1 MYKRSFIELMF
12 KAVLFCTGAALFYFK
27 TGFLRGIR
35 MDTFYKEA
43 VKKGQKEK
51 KNCLSEGKDPY
62 LPALENLVSPEK
74 MLAGINLGV
83 QQVPTEFIVGTK
95 SASRANAFARNFMPL
110 LEENSEFGIKWKSLC
125 DAHLEEGIHDSIKAY
140 EYRNR
145 YYVQEGNK
153 RVSVLK
159 FFDAVSIPTEVIRV
173 MPVRDGSKEVEIY
186 YEMVD
191 FFKCTGIN
199 YLEFSET
206 GCYKQI
212 QKLMGKAPDEVWTED
227 DRSHFKT
234 AFYNLKKA
242 FQEISEEKEHI
253 TAADAMLTYCK
264 IYGYSDL
271 LSKSNE
277 QIKKS
282 LLKIW
287 EELSLLEEKET
298 IDLKENPEE
307 RQKRKFWKKIFG
319 ESGEK
324 QEQVAFVYDKNPIT
338 SGWVYGHELGR
349 LHTQK
354 VFDGSVLTRAYDDA
368 MDKDPKEVLEQ
379 VIRDGNNII
388 FTTSAKLL
396 PASLAVAIE
405 HPEVTIFNCS
415 LNKSHRYICTYYAR
429 MYEAKFLIGAIAGAM
444 AEEGKVGYLCDYPI
458 YGQIAGIN
466 AFALGV
472 QMVNPK
478 AKVYLEW
485 SCIDG
490 AQSAEKRLREK
501 GIRIISAQD
510 LKSPTSEERSTFG
523 LYEYKDEKRVNLA
536 MPLWHW
542 GVYYEKLIR
551 NMRNQTFKMEYESS
565 RKALNYYWGMSAG
578 VIDLICSNHLPQSVK
593 KLVNVLQD
601 AICKG
606 SFSPF
611 GGVMMTQNGERLEG
625 KDGTLTLQ
633 QIIGIDWLLENVA
646 GEIPKYEM
654 LSEDGKATVKS
665 AGAPNAQYEEMENEN
680 IGNFR

>member
-1 MYKRSFIELMF
+1 MI
-12 KAVLFCTGAALFYFK
+12 
-27 TGFLRGIR
+27 
-35 MDTFYKEA
+35 DTFYKEA

-51 KNCLSEGKDPY
+51 KTCLSEGKNPY
-62 LPALENLVSPEK
+62 LPALDDLVSSEK
-74 MLAGINLGV
+74 ILAGINLGV
-83 QQVPTEFIVGTK
+83 QQVPTEYIVGTK

-110 LEENSEFGIKWKSLC
+110 LAGDSEFGMKWKSLC
-125 DAHLEEGIHDSIKAY
+125 NSHLEEGIHDSIKAY
-140 EYRNR
+140 EYMNR

-199 YLEFSET
+199 YLEFSEM
-206 GCYKQI
+206 GCYKEM
-212 QKLMGKAPDEVWTED
+212 QKIMGKAPDEVWTED

-242 FQEISEEKEHI
+242 FQEMKDEKIHI
-253 TAADAMLTYCK
+253 TVADAMLTYCK
-264 IYGYSDL
+264 IYGFSDL
-271 LSKSNE
+271 MSKSNE

-282 LLKIW
+282 LNKIW
-287 EELSLLEEKET
+287 EELSLLEETET
-298 IDLKENPEE
+298 IDLKEVPKDGG
-307 RQKRKFWKKIFG
+307 RRKFWTRVFG
-319 ESGEK
+319 DSGEK
-324 QEQVAFVYDKNPIT
+324 QEQVAFVYDKNPVT

-354 VFDGSVLTRAYDDA
+354 VFDGKVITKAYDDA

-379 VIRDGNNII
+379 VIKDGNTII

-396 PASLAVAIE
+396 QASLAAAIE

-478 AKVYLEW
+478 AKVHLEW

-490 AQSAEKRLREK
+490 AEAAERRLREK
-501 GIRIISAQD
+501 GIRIISSQD
-510 LKSPTSEERSTFG
+510 LKSPTGEERSTFG
-523 LYEYKDEKRVNLA
+523 LYEYKNDKKINLA
-536 MPLWHW
+536 MPIWHW

-551 NMRNQTFKMEYESS
+551 NMQNRTFKTEYESS

-578 VIDLICSNHLPQSVK
+578 VVELICSNHLPEGVK
-593 KLVNVLQD
+593 KLTAVLQD

-606 SFSPF
+606 TFSPF
-611 GGVMMTQNGERLEG
+611 QGRLHTQSGEYLEG
-625 KDGTLTLQ
+625 KDGALSLQ
-633 QIIGIDWLLENVA
+633 QIIDIDWLLENVE
-646 GEIPKYEM
+646 GEIPEYER
-654 LSEDGKATVKS
+654 LSEEGKATVKS
-665 AGAPNAQYEEMENEN
+665 AGAPNS
-680 IGNFR
+680 